1 MPEPMAEN
9 LTETASRPKGGPRR
23 SFWSRHPR
31 WMRLFTVCLSV
42 GGTLG
47 ILEVGVRV
55 FCPRINFVG
64 ESGSLFRARKFGE
77 TFGYVS
83 NATGTSWGAEL
94 VTDRFGFRSAP
105 GSVETE
111 ERALPSLLI
120 VGDSVPNGIGV
131 DYPRTLSSLLGA
143 RLSKRIVNTSVTG
156 YGAVDY
162 ENVVRHFVLD
172 RHKTLNVERVLLFVT
187 LNDLVG
193 GSADA
198 IRASLDER
206 GASRE
211 PSPTAFVERVDSA
224 VGLNSWLIG
233 RSKLYL
239 LLKSVAYDASKRWF
253 SADEVRFHDDRLVE
267 ALSTTVQSI
276 DRMLASVGVPLTIV
290 LLPYEFQLRDPSA
303 DVWFPQKRLREA
315 FLRAKL
321 SVLDLSDDFRAAMK
335 KDALSSK
342 DFFLFNDHC
351 HLSARGHALV
361 CDVLSRALPATGDGR

>member
-1 MPEPMAEN
+1 MSEPVAKD
-9 LTETASRPKGGPRR
+9 LTETVAPPGGGTRR

-31 WMRLFTVCLSV
+31 WMRLFAVCLSL

-47 ILEVGVRV
+47 VLEIGVRV

-64 ESGSLFRARKFGE
+64 ESGALFRARKFGE
-77 TFGYVS
+77 TFGYVA
-83 NATGTSWGAEL
+83 NVTGTSWGAEL
-94 VTDRFGFRSAP
+94 VTDRLGFRSAS
-105 GSVETE
+105 GADATAA
-111 ERALPSLLI
+111 RTLPSILI

-131 DYPRTLSSLLGA
+131 DFPRTLSSLLGA

-172 RHKTLNVERVLLFVT
+172 HHATLDVERVLLFVT

-206 GASRE
+206 GAARE
-211 PSPTAFVERVDSA
+211 PSPTAFAERVDSA
-224 VGLNSWLIG
+224 IGFNSWLIG

-239 LLKSVAYDASKRWF
+239 LLKSFAYDASKRWF
-253 SADEVRFHDDRLVE
+253 RADEVRFHDDRLVE

-290 LLPYEFQLRDPSA
+290 VLPYEFQLREPSA
-303 DVWFPQKRLREA
+303 DVWFPQQRLREA

-335 KDALSSK
+335 RDALSSK

-361 CDVLSRALPATGDGR
+361 SDVLSRALAATGDGR